1 MRFEMDRINHQIVRL
16 SALGRRLREN
26 AVEHTKSAPAD
37 EAVVDGLMRAV
48 ISRGIPAFSYV
59 FAIERVPAH
68 VIAALSAVSDNKY
81 VIVLLLNIA
90 LLLLGM
96 LVEGAAIMILAAP
109 VLVGIAQ
116 HFGVDPVQMGVLVT
130 LNLTIGTLTPP
141 VGIVMFTVCSITG
154 CRVGDFLRELAPF
167 LASLIALLITLSMI
181 PQIILFLPH
190 WTSP

>member
-1 MRFEMDRINHQIVRL
+1 
-16 SALGRRLREN
+16 
-26 AVEHTKSAPAD
+26 
-37 EAVVDGLMRAV
+37 
-48 ISRGIPAFSYV
+48 V